1 MVRCCWTELQSQVR
15 DIAEALLV
23 VGVTWVN
30 PNLINIKDFFVKY
43 NLIPV
48 LSSYWD
54 LCMPARL
61 FICIKHASSM
71 IQIRFASGMLQVCI
85 KYALSVFQV

>member
-1 MVRCCWTELQSQVR
+1 MVLCCWTELQSQVR

-61 FICIKHASSM
+61 FSIAVSSSAR
-71 IQIRFASGMLQVCI
+71 IF
-85 KYALSVFQV
+85 

>member
-1 MVRCCWTELQSQVR
+1 MVLCCWTELQSQVR

-30 PNLINIKDFFVKY
+30 PNLINIKDFFCKY

-48 LSSYWD
+48 LSSYWGP
-54 LCMPARL
+54 LHAFPALYGASNVLNQASKLRQ
-61 FICIKHASSM
+61 IGKMHEIKDKFYL
-71 IQIRFASGMLQVCI
+71 R
-85 KYALSVFQV
+85 